1 MIQVGHSEGSLSSIA
16 AERHR
21 WNPLSVLWQRQTY
34 LSLLYLVS
42 AFPLGYLYF
51 VVLVVGLSASIATA
65 IVIVGLLF
73 LPVMFLIWWGFA
85 SFERQLAMWWLDVDI
100 APMAPPLRGPI
111 TLWQRLVAFLRN
123 PVTWKSLVYLLL
135 ELPFGIITF
144 LLTLFLLSA
153 SLGALFYPVSYVV
166 NSLNYQTS
174 SDQGSVGMFYGLI
187 PLSRGVE
194 PAPLL
199 LSLVIALLGVAAF
212 IGSLHALRGL
222 AWLWGRF
229 ARLMLGM
236 SDTQMRLAEARAA
249 TTYERARAEQAD
261 QSRRELIV
269 NVSHELR
276 TPIASIRAHVD
287 VLLLPED
294 ERPADTNTQ
303 QYLTIVQREAE
314 RLGALVDDLLAL
326 ARADANELRLDVR
339 PIACGEV
346 TEEVYQSLAPLARR
360 ERQVTLVHRV
370 ATNLPLVMA
379 DRDRLAQVL
388 LNLVRNAITYTPAG
402 GIVSIDVAQADQ
414 GSVAIS
420 VADTGI
426 GIPPE
431 DLARVFD
438 RFYRTDSSR
447 ARSSGGFGLGLSIAR
462 DLMEAMGGQIT
473 AESNS
478 GEGSVFRVYLRI
490 APQLALPQ
498 ANQG

>member
-1 MIQVGHSEGSLSSIA
+1 MIHVENGEATASSIPA
-16 AERHR
+16 PRNG
-21 WNPLSVLWQRQTY
+21 WNPVAVLWQRQTY

-51 VVLVVGLSASIATA
+51 IVLVVGLSVSVGTA
-65 IVIVGLLF
+65 IVIVGLLL

-85 SFERQLAMWWLDVDI
+85 IFERHLVMWWLNVDI
-100 APMAPPLRGPI
+100 APMAPPLPSST
-111 TLWQRLVAFLRN
+111 TLWQRLIAYARN

-135 ELPFGIITF
+135 EFPFGLFTF
-144 LLTLFLLSA
+144 LLTLTLLAA
-153 SLGALFYPVSYVV
+153 SLGALFYPASYVI
-166 NSLNYQTS
+166 NSLNYQANP
-174 SDQGSVGMFYGLI
+174 DQGSAGLFYGLI

-194 PAPLL
+194 PLPLL
-199 LSLVIALLGVAAF
+199 FALVIALLGFAAL
-212 IGSLHALRGL
+212 IVSLHALRGIG
-222 AWLWGRF
+222 WLWARF

-249 TTYERARAEQAD
+249 TTYERARAERAD

-269 NVSHELR
+269 NASHELR

-287 VLLLPED
+287 ALLLPEG
-294 ERPADTNTQ
+294 ERPADADTQ

-314 RLGALVDDLLAL
+314 RLGTLVDDLLAL

-346 TEEVYQSLAPLARR
+346 AEEVYQSLAPLARR
-360 ERQVTLVHRV
+360 ERQVMLTSRV
-370 ATNLPLVMA
+370 APNLPLVMA

-402 GIVSIDVAQADQ
+402 GIVSIDVAQADHT
-414 GSVAIS
+414 SVAIS
-420 VADTGI
+420 VADTGV

-431 DLARVFD
+431 DLARVFE
-438 RFYRTDSSR
+438 RFYRTDASR

-462 DLMEAMGGQIT
+462 DLVEAMGGQIT

-490 APQLALPQ
+490 APQLTLPQ

>member
-1 MIQVGHSEGSLSSIA
+1 MMSTMNSEGSLSSIA
-16 AERHR
+16 AERHG
-21 WNPLSVLWQRQTY
+21 WDPLDVLRQRQTY

-42 AFPLGYLYF
+42 AFPLGNLYF
-51 VVLVVGLSASIATA
+51 VVLVTGLVTGIGTA
-65 IVIVGLLF
+65 VALVGLLI
-73 LPVMFLIWWGFA
+73 LPLMFFIWWGFA
-85 SFERQLAMWWLDVDI
+85 SFERHLVMWWLGVEI
-100 APMAPPLRGPI
+100 APMSPPLLKPVSWSG
-111 TLWQRLVAFLRN
+111 RLTAFLRN

-135 ELPFGIITF
+135 EFPFGIVSF
-144 LLTLFLLSA
+144 LLTLVLLSA
-153 SLGALFYPVSYVV
+153 SLGALFYPISYVANV
-166 NSLNYQTS
+166 LSYQAS
-174 SDQGSVGMFYGLI
+174 PDQGSVGMLYGLL
-187 PLSRGVE
+187 PWSRGIE
-194 PAPLL
+194 PGPLL
-199 LSLVIALLGVAAF
+199 LSLVIALVGAAALV
-212 IGSLHALRGL
+212 GSLHALRGV
-222 AWLWGRF
+222 AWLWARF

-249 TTYERARAEQAD
+249 TTYERARAERAD

-269 NVSHELR
+269 NASHELR

-287 VLLLPED
+287 ALLPEG
-294 ERPADTNTQ
+294 ERPSDADTR

-346 TEEVYQSLAPLARR
+346 AEEVYQSLGPLARR
-360 ERQVTLVHRV
+360 ERQVTLVHRI
-370 ATNLPLVMA
+370 APNLPLVLA

-420 VADTGI
+420 VSDTGV

-438 RFYRTDSSR
+438 RFYRTDASR
-447 ARSSGGFGLGLSIAR
+447 ARSTGGFGLGLSIAR
-462 DLMEAMGGQIT
+462 DLMQAMGGQIT
-473 AESNS
+473 AESNA
-478 GEGSVFRVYLRI
+478 GEGSIFRVYLRI
-490 APQLALPQ
+490 APQIALPQ
-498 ANQG
+498 ANQW